1 MLVAEPTTTMR
12 SNNWLQLALF
22 IGLVALITKPIG
34 SYLTQVLDPAGK
46 TWLDPVIRPVE
57 KLSYRL
63 MGVDPSREQGWK
75 SYTIAMLVFSAVGVL
90 FTYAIL
96 RLQHLLPLNP
106 QGLPALSPALAFN
119 TAVSFTTNTN

>member
-1 MLVAEPTTTMR
+1 MLVAEPTTTMHP
-12 SNNWLQLALF
+12 NDWLQLALF